1 MKHTLIAI
9 LLIYNSIFLFSQV
22 PLIIEG
28 REIIDT
34 ETGVSNG
41 YNIPRSQP
49 TALTFR
55 NNSLVSVNATGYM
68 LQAGDEVPGSFN
80 NNLRGAV
87 ITGNE
92 FIWNG
97 TDEGSTTH
105 TLFTGYNVDVI
116 IKYNYL
122 YKSPNGIQ
130 RKSDGM
136 TDNSGIVAYNII
148 NDPKVGVVV
157 KGMNGVKIYNNTFY
171 SGNSPAQTWRG
182 LIDIHANTDGGL
194 NSMSTGVKVFNNIF
208 YTKNSTFNIKIY
220 EPDCLVGFE
229 SDYNVFWCE
238 AGGPIFEIDGQSK
251 TFAQWQALGYD
262 LHSVVINPEFINF
275 TDFIPRFRL
284 DYGKDLGSDM
294 QNGLAIDAQWSITGP
309 PRTVSQNGTW
319 QAGARIYEAS
329 GAGISIYPNPAYDF
343 FYVKITDTD
352 LTYQRIKIYDSNGR
366 MIMEDSIVYG
376 PNKIP
381 IPEYFT
387 TGVYSIAL
395 EADNLDRYVRKLII
409 LN

>member
-262 LHSVVINPEFINF
+262 LHSVVINPEFNNN
-275 TDFIPRFRL
+275 TDFVPLMRL
-284 DYGKDLGSDM
+284 DYGKNLGIDLQKGLSVDAIWGKTDPETSD
-294 QNGLAIDAQWSITGP
+294 QNGP
-309 PRTVSQNGTW
+309 W
-319 QAGARIYEAS
+319 QVGARVAQSSNQE
-329 GAGISIYPNPAYDF
+329 
-343 FYVKITDTD
+343 
-352 LTYQRIKIYDSNGR
+352 IKIYFDVDHDLLYVLIPEISPTYETVKIYDLKGR
-366 MIMEDSIVYG
+366 IVLVDSID
-376 PNKIP
+376 NIP
-381 IPEYFT
+381 ISIPERFS
-387 TGVYSIAL
+387 TGIYIVSL
-395 EADNLDRYVRKLII
+395 ESDNLDRHTQKLFIK
-409 LN
+409 